1 MHILVLMK
9 GTYLLVMKLD
19 KDALIQVGKRGV
31 LGFKKGD
38 FVYVGSALHGL
49 DHRIRRHLRLEKKIH
64 WHIDYLRPSTEVI
77 AIFYKENTIN
87 EECSIAEVL
96 ESSFESIPGFGCSDC
111 SCESHLFYGSSQEIS
126 QVARAL
132 GMKPYRLEANP

>member
-38 FVYVGSALHGL
+38 YVYVGSALHGL
-49 DHRIRRHLRLEKKIH
+49 DHRIRRHLRSEKKTH
-64 WHIDYLRPSTEVI
+64 WHIDYLRPSTKVI
-77 AIFYKENTIN
+77 AIFYKENTEK
-87 EECSIAEVL
+87 EECIIAEFL
-96 ESSFESIPGFGCSDC
+96 ERRFENIPRFGCSDC
-111 SCESHLFYGSSQEIS
+111 SCESHLFSGSSQEIS
-126 QVARAL
+126 QVARTL
-132 GMKPYRLEANP
+132 GMKPYRL